1 MSVLHEIRF
10 YLLIAVVA
18 LLSWWLVQT
27 NQERQAAVKLAENSP
42 DLFSSG
48 YYKLRM
54 DIDGLPKSELVA
66 DNMQH
71 YSKDGSSHLQKP
83 VMTLYKAN
91 QAPWVIKSETAIMAG
106 DGDNVQLNGKAF
118 ISRDAYGKNSALSI
132 DTANLRVK
140 LSTHFAETQADTEI
154 VSPPNKTSG
163 KGMEVT
169 FDSPIHLKLLSTVKG
184 RYELNK

>member
-1 MSVLHEIRF
+1 MSVFQELRVYF
-10 YLLIAVVA
+10 VIAVIA

-27 NQERQAAVKLAENSP
+27 TQERQAEVKVAENSP
-42 DLFSSG
+42 DLFSNG
-48 YYKLRM
+48 YYKLKM
-54 DIDGLPKSELVA
+54 DINGLPKSELVA

-83 VMTLYKAN
+83 VMSLYKPN
-91 QAPWVIKSETAIMAG
+91 QAPWVIKSETGIMAG

-132 DTANLRVK
+132 DTADLRVK
-140 LSTHFAETQADTEI
+140 LSTHFAETQASTEI
-154 VSPPNKTSG
+154 ISPPNKTSG
-163 KGMEVT
+163 MGMEVT
-169 FDSPIHLKLLSTVKG
+169 FDSPIHLKLLFTVKG